1 MQSNGLRSTNII
13 FYFSDF
19 VLFLCLHGCMP
30 SNRNA
35 MGKRK
40 SPTVTMISIKAEFAG
55 NVTLLVRAYIK
66 QVAKLLQ
73 YVYFQFL
80 LSCFLA
86 ANKCSKSTREVCEK
100 CELCLTSTQCL
111 NTTCLTQK
119 PSSFV
124 CSCPTIE
131 TVGKQPSTY
140 LKLT

>member
-1 MQSNGLRSTNII
+1 MQSNGLCSTNII

-40 SPTVTMISIKAEFAG
+40 SPTVTMISIKAKFAG

-66 QVAKLLQ
+66 QVAKILQ

-80 LSCFLA
+80 LSCFLTA
-86 ANKCSKSTREVCEK
+86 DKCSKCTREVREK
-100 CELCLTSTQCL
+100 CEFCPTQ
-111 NTTCLTQK
+111 N

-140 LKLT
+140 LNNYITCVQHNRQVL